1 MLLAAELLTG
11 GGGCGRSSCPAG
23 YSFFGI
29 LGHGSLR
36 MAGIGPNVDWKVGE
50 TSHDLPA
57 AEPPAKKVTV
67 LVVCHDASGTWWP
80 SHQQFVQR
88 VITAKQKDAIL
99 TSLVYPKHTED

>member
-1 MLLAAELLTG
+1 
-11 GGGCGRSSCPAG
+11 
-23 YSFFGI
+23 
-29 LGHGSLR
+29 

-50 TSHDLPA
+50 TSHYLPA

-67 LVVCHDASGTWWP
+67 LVVCRDASGTWWP